1 MSFWRHYYHIVWAT
15 KARQPLVT
23 ATVEA
28 RLYGYL
34 VSRASELEV
43 RIYAINGVADHLHI
57 VASIPP
63 KCAVSDLVKRLKGA
77 SAHFVNHVIQPEQ
90 QFVWQ
95 RGFGSFTLGESKLA
109 FAVRY
114 VEEQKIRHAGQDL
127 NTWLEKVAEFDEGP
141 YDVDPH
147 GLRMLR
153 EAAPADETY
162 DHPSL

>member
-15 KARQPLVT
+15 KAREPLVT
-23 ATVEA
+23 AEVEA
-28 RLYGYL
+28 RLYGFL
-34 VSRASELEV
+34 VRRASELEV
-43 RIYAINGVADHLHI
+43 RIHAINGVADHLHI

-95 RGFGSFTLGESKLA
+95 RGFGSLPLGESRLT

-127 NTWLEKVAEFDEGP
+127 NTWLEKAAEFDEGP
-141 YDVDPH
+141 DDAAHH
-147 GLRMLR
+147 GPRTLR
-153 EAAPADETY
+153 EAASIDEIP
-162 DHPSL
+162 DHPPL